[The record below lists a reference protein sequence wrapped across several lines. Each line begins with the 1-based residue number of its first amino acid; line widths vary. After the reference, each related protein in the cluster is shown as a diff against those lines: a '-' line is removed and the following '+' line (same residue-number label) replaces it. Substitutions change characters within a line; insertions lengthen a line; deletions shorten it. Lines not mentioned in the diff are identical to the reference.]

1 MKTSTSF
8 GRRALLASLAFVVGW
23 GAGIAPASATPT
35 DAKPRAGASAA
46 AAPSASSASSA
57 RPARSVRPVGSAS
70 TTSAAA
76 PQAAPHSFELTT
88 ARVHLHDLGIVVEA
102 TTDVDLGPSPP
113 LGSTR
118 TIERAEIVQALE
130 AANLRAPGRIP
141 DRVKVTRK
149 GRRLSPTDV
158 DRLVRSAIDP
168 ARMPKGA
175 TLGAVR
181 GASVEVPDGFDNV
194 TADLPT
200 LARRAG
206 TVPALAQLNFWLDG
220 AVIAKIQVPLE
231 VVVPAE
237 ALVPDVV
244 KGAAIL
250 LLVRR
255 GLVEVSIGAV
265 AGADGDT
272 GGILPVLLKP
282 SGRMIRARV
291 IDKDHAVSIEDP

>member
-1 MKTSTSF
+1 MKASTSV
-8 GRRALLASLAFVVGW
+8 GLRALLASLALVVGW
-23 GAGIAPASATPT
+23 GAGIAPANATPS
-35 DAKPRAGASAA
+35 DAKPRAGASASVS
-46 AAPSASSASSA
+46 AAPAPSA
-57 RPARSVRPVGSAS
+57 RPARPAGAAS
-70 TTSAAA
+70 TTSAATVQSA
-76 PQAAPHSFELTT
+76 PRSYELTT
-88 ARVHLHDLGIVVEA
+88 SRVHLHDLGIVVEA

-130 AANLRAPGRIP
+130 AANLRAPGKIP

-149 GRRLSPTDV
+149 GRHLSPTDV

-168 ARMPKGA
+168 ARMPRGA

-181 GASVEVPDGFDNV
+181 GASVEVPDGFDNI

-206 TVPALAQLNFWLDG
+206 TVPALAQLSFWLDG

-291 IDKDHAVSIEDP
+291 LDKDHAVSIEDP

>member
-1 MKTSTSF
+1 MKTSTSV
-8 GRRALLASLAFVVGW
+8 GLRALLASLALVVGW
-23 GAGIAPASATPT
+23 GAGIAPANATPT
-35 DAKPRAGASAA
+35 DPKPRAGASAA
-46 AAPSASSASSA
+46 PASASASPA
-57 RPARSVRPVGSAS
+57 RPARPARPVGSTS
-70 TTSAAA
+70 TTAAAA
-76 PQAAPHSFELTT
+76 PQGSPHSFELTT

-141 DRVKVTRK
+141 ERVKVTRK

-206 TVPALAQLNFWLDG
+206 TVPALAQLSFWLDG